1 MGAREALAQHTCC
14 CRSSQAGAVW
24 KPRILASLG
33 PGSIATASGSR
44 HRLGGCWAGLQAR
57 PAAPPVQ
64 QHQHVLLAC
73 CCNWEQTERE
83 LGARSRTRHAHVSFT
98 AIDAHYR

>member
-1 MGAREALAQHTCC
+1 
-14 CRSSQAGAVW
+14 
-24 KPRILASLG
+24 
-33 PGSIATASGSR
+33 
-44 HRLGGCWAGLQAR
+44 
-57 PAAPPVQ
+57 
-64 QHQHVLLAC
+64 VLLAC